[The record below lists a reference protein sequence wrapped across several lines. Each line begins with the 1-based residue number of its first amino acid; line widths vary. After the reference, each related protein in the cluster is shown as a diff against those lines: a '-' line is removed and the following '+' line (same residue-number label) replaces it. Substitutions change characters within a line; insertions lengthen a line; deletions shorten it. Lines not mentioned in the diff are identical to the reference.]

1 MLRSLFY
8 KKGKSLSNPS
18 HLCARPFRLKSWHT
32 LANPWARIKVVL
44 STSFLR
50 CASLESLVRTRGALG
65 LFETRICDFLY
76 PFGPNQFKV
85 FSKNDILQVGLS
97 LLSVTKTA
105 LKKNLFVVAP
115 GI

>member
-8 KKGKSLSNPS
+8 KK
-18 HLCARPFRLKSWHT
+18 
-32 LANPWARIKVVL
+32 
-44 STSFLR
+44 
-50 CASLESLVRTRGALG
+50 G

-85 FSKNDILQVGLS
+85 FSKNDILQVGFS

-105 LKKNLFVVAP
+105 FKKIPLLWHLTSNIP
-115 GI
+115 K